1 MALFNN
7 DADLMR
13 YAQGF
18 DPNWFANLSPDIQ
31 RRANAERQRVGATQ
45 MATDRP
51 ATFVESWPSV
61 TPSQIPDALNQ
72 AIREA
77 ERTGQQTMINTGG
90 QAGGQPTIQS
100 TAQSAAQRAQDLMNA
115 GVAQSAGLSPATTW
129 IRDLF
134 PGATWDAGTR
144 TISGLPFGMSL
155 GENQFETRDGRAYV
169 NPSAL
174 AGMFASRQPAALTPE
189 LFAQKQQVAE
199 SIFGPL
205 YESGQGALQRR
216 LNEIQQQA
224 QNLRGVAE
232 ADFGQ
237 ARHNLQGR
245 ERDLWNRLAKSAG
258 VRGIADSP
266 LVMHQQRQVGES
278 FAPEH
283 QQLEAGAAARLA
295 QIASE
300 AAMGTE
306 NVSAQARDLERTF
319 ASQLAQSALQMFE
332 DRRAEEIRQNDQIM
346 NFLLGRGQEE
356 WDRGMQMLDRTTL
369 TPAQRLEAYLR
380 LAETFGEAGTG
391 VPTVHGN
398 FPQSGFGAGG
408 GLGAGGGI
416 GGGTGT
422 IATTS
427 PTVSAG
433 LDLDNERRYLVNL
446 AQTGN
451 AGERAW
457 AINQARSY
465 GIDLGIPGVQ
475 TATQRATPVQT
486 SSPTQNVTVRSGD
499 TLSAIAQQNNTTVAN
514 LQRLNPQIT
523 NPNRI
528 FPGANIKVS

>member
-1 MALFNN
+1 MARYGTQEIMR
-7 DADLMR
+7 DATG
-13 YAQGF
+13 Y
-18 DPNWFANLSPDIQ
+18 DPNWFANLRPDIQ
-31 RRANAERQRVGATQ
+31 QRANAERQRVGAAPL
-45 MATDRP
+45 ATDR
-51 ATFVESWPSV
+51 ALTFEESWP
-61 TPSQIPDALNQ
+61 DATEPMISAPFRQAINQ
-72 AIREA
+72 ATQ
-77 ERTGQQTMINTGG
+77 TGRISLIS
-90 QAGGQPTIQS
+90 QPSPTNIQS
-100 TAQSAAQRAQDLMNA
+100 TAQLVAQKAQDLMNA

-169 NPSAL
+169 SPSAL

>member
-7 DADLMR
+7 DADIMKL
-13 YAQGF
+13 AQGY
-18 DPNWFANLSPDIQ
+18 DPSWFTNLSPAIQ
-31 RRANAERQRVGATQ
+31 QRANAERQRVGAAPL
-45 MATDRP
+45 ATDR
-51 ATFVESWPSV
+51 ALTFQESWPSV
-61 TPSQIPDALNQ
+61 TQNQLSDPLRQ
-72 AIREA
+72 AIAQA
-77 ERTGQQTMINTGG
+77 ERTGQSTILNQGGQTGG
-90 QAGGQPTIQS
+90 QNNVQS

-115 GVAQSAGLSPATTW
+115 GAAQSAGLSPMTTW
-129 IRDLF
+129 IGDLF
-134 PGATWDAGTR
+134 PGVTWDAATR
-144 TISGLPFGMSL
+144 TIGGLPFDMSL
-155 GENQFETRDGRAYV
+155 NEGQFEIRDDRAYV
-169 NPSAL
+169 SPGAL

-189 LFAQKQQVAE
+189 LFAQKQEVAQ

-245 ERDLWNRLAKSAG
+245 ERELWNRLAKSAG

-266 LVMHQQRQVGES
+266 LISHQQRQVGES

-306 NVSAQARDLERTF
+306 NVSAQAQDLERTF

-346 NFLLGRGQEE
+346 NFLLGRDQSD

-369 TPAQRLEAYLR
+369 TPAQRLEANLR
-380 LAETFGEAGTG
+380 IAETFGQAGGMPDVYGNVPQVGTG
-391 VPTVHGN
+391 VSPATGV
-398 FPQSGFGAGG
+398 GARTQT
-408 GLGAGGGI
+408 A
-416 GGGTGT
+416 TQT
-422 IATTS
+422 TTPAATT
-427 PTVSAG
+427 G
-433 LDLDNERRYLVNL
+433 LDLDNERRYLANL

-451 AGERAW
+451 AGQRAW
-457 AINQARSY
+457 AVNQARSY
-465 GIDLGIPGVQ
+465 GIDLGIPGTQ
-475 TATQRATPVQT
+475 TATQTATPTTSRTQT
-486 SSPTQNVTVRSGD
+486 TTVRSGD
-499 TLSAIAQQNNTTVAN
+499 TLSGIARRNNTTVAN

-523 NPNRI
+523 NPNMI
-528 FPGANIKVS
+528 FPGANIRVS